1 MKWYPVELHTHTEHS
16 DGDFTP
22 TQLVQ
27 AAKARGF
34 AGVALTDHNTK
45 SGTTEFNAAIEKSG
59 LTGVHGIEWTTYWG
73 HMLVL
78 GEYTYTDWRGVT
90 PDMIDEAIKRIH
102 DHCGLVGI
110 AHPFALSN
118 PVNTGY
124 HWEFQI
130 ADWQAV
136 DFLEVWSRDNAPCKV
151 QSLRAIELWEQLLN
165 RGCHI
170 TATSGRDWHREDT
183 RSYAH
188 TYVGIEDELNE
199 QNVLQAI
206 RDSRICLAAGPL
218 LTMQAQTAQGPIY
231 PGQQTE
237 AGNVTIKLCMD
248 DQTMP
253 HDWDRTAIIPEKIVL
268 VQNGEVIQTLPVCAE
283 QTVTVR
289 TQKGWLR
296 ADLIGRYFGREEQ
309 RIALTNPIWTA

>member
-45 SGTTEFNAAIEKSG
+45 SGTTEFNAAIEKNG

-110 AHPFALSN
+110 AHPFA
-118 PVNTGY
+118 
-124 HWEFQI
+124 
-130 ADWQAV
+130 
-136 DFLEVWSRDNAPCKV
+136 
-151 QSLRAIELWEQLLN
+151 
-165 RGCHI
+165 
-170 TATSGRDWHREDT
+170 T
-183 RSYAH
+183 RS
-188 TYVGIEDELNE
+188 I
-199 QNVLQAI
+199 
-206 RDSRICLAAGPL
+206 P
-218 LTMQAQTAQGPIY
+218 
-231 PGQQTE
+231 
-237 AGNVTIKLCMD
+237 VTIGSSRL
-248 DQTMP
+248 
-253 HDWDRTAIIPEKIVL
+253 
-268 VQNGEVIQTLPVCAE
+268 
-283 QTVTVR
+283 
-289 TQKGWLR
+289 
-296 ADLIGRYFGREEQ
+296 LIGRQLTFWKYGRVITRPARCRVCVQ
-309 RIALTNPIWTA
+309 LSCGNSC

>member
-206 RDSRICLAAGPL
+206 RDSRICLAVGPL
-218 LTMQAQTAQGPIY
+218 LTMQAQTAQGSVY

-237 AGNVTIKLCMD
+237 AGNVTLKLCMD

-268 VQNGEVIQTLPVCAE
+268 DA
-283 QTVTVR
+283 
-289 TQKGWLR
+289 
-296 ADLIGRYFGREEQ
+296 A
-309 RIALTNPIWTA
+309 